1 MKNAAFILL
10 FLAVIFGG
18 GYLLTTETTT
28 ESASPSAPI
37 PTLADDTLK
46 TGPAKPLPEPGAP
59 EEAERPVASENGPWP
74 KAVAEELEF
83 DFGRMVVG
91 GEQDH
96 VFTIENEGEADLE
109 LLEGEPT
116 CKCTKFELSRRI
128 VPPGESA
135 ELTIRWVGKF
145 KDANFA
151 HGGRIYTND
160 PELPE
165 FGVRVVG
172 IVDQSFDILPT
183 DVWNVPTSI
192 GDGGTKVEGY
202 ILSRVFEDFEITDF
216 KCDSPDFETTV
227 TKLTPER
234 IEGLEMRDGV
244 LSGYEVAVSVKP
256 DMKPG
261 LIESKLHLTMDKG
274 DGEAT
279 IELHAQKD
287 GPIRILPQPGVSWSA
302 ERNGLGLGRFRATD
316 GRKASL
322 ILLVDHTDFEDE
334 LEFTSIESHPTFVN
348 VELDSSKAGTGKRRR
363 YTLNVSIPPGIPA
376 MTRNRDDP
384 ATIKIQTN
392 HPSGQSIDIKAS
404 FVAF

>member
-18 GYLLTTETTT
+18 GYWLTTETTSENAAT
-28 ESASPSAPI
+28 IAPI
-37 PTLADDTLK
+37 PTLPDDALK
-46 TGPAKPLPEPGAP
+46 AGPVKPTPEPGTP
-59 EEAERPVASENGPWP
+59 EEEVERPVASEKGPWP
-74 KAVAEELEF
+74 KVVAEELEF

-96 VFTIENEGEADLE
+96 VFTIRNEGDADLE

-116 CKCTKFELSRRI
+116 CKCTKFELSRRV

-160 PELPE
+160 PKLAE
-165 FGVRVVG
+165 FGVRV
-172 IVDQSFDILPT
+172 
-183 DVWNVPTSI
+183 VWNVPTSI
-192 GDGGTKVEGY
+192 GEGGTKVEGY
-202 ILSRVFEDFEITDF
+202 VLSRVFEDFEITGF
-216 KCDSPDFETTV
+216 KCDSPEFETTV

-234 IEGLEMRDGV
+234 IEGLEMRDGI
-244 LSGYEVAVSVKP
+244 LSGYEIAVAVKP

-261 LIESKLHLTMDKG
+261 LIESKLHLTMNKG

-279 IELHAQKD
+279 IKLHAKKD
-287 GPIRILPQPGVSWSA
+287 GPIRILPKPGVSWSV

-322 ILLVDHTDFEDE
+322 ILLVDHTDFEDN
-334 LEFTSIESHPTFVN
+334 LEFTSVEAHPSFVN
-348 VELDSSKAGTGKRRR
+348 VELDSSHAGTGKRRR
-363 YTLNVSIPPGIPA
+363 YSLNVSIPPGIPA